1 MHGSVRPWRLTP
13 MLLRPATGGGIGVSN
28 QMIESRKTSQERHM
42 TGTKSRVVQCL
53 VVVLLFTMSG
63 CDFSEQDEIQDRMRE
78 RVENR
83 RQQWES
89 QGIETYR
96 LIYSQQVGDVLV
108 DTVSVV
114 VTGGTV
120 DSSSISVDVS
130 EAELLVGTVDSFF
143 DLIEARIGEE
153 ESQFDVQ
160 FNQERGYPTR
170 YTADFRD
177 DRPSQTVLTIGLEDS
192 LGASDPGVQKEAGTE

>member
-1 MHGSVRPWRLTP
+1 
-13 MLLRPATGGGIGVSN
+13 
-28 QMIESRKTSQERHM
+28 M

>member
-1 MHGSVRPWRLTP
+1 
-13 MLLRPATGGGIGVSN
+13 
-28 QMIESRKTSQERHM
+28 M
-42 TGTKSRVVQCL
+42 TGTTPRVAKCL
-53 VVVLLFTMSG
+53 VVVLLFSMSG
-63 CDFSEQDEIQDRMRE
+63 CDFSQQDEIQDRMRE

-89 QGIETYR
+89 QGTETYR
-96 LIYSQQVGDVLV
+96 LIYSQQVGDILV
-108 DTVSVV
+108 DTVRVV

-120 DSSSISVDVS
+120 DSSSTSVDVS

-192 LGASDPGVQKEAGTE
+192 LGASDPGGQKETGTE

>member
-1 MHGSVRPWRLTP
+1 
-13 MLLRPATGGGIGVSN
+13 
-28 QMIESRKTSQERHM
+28 M
-42 TGTKSRVVQCL
+42 TGTTLRVAKCL
-53 VVVLLFTMSG
+53 VVVLLFSTSG
-63 CDFSEQDEIQDRMRE
+63 CDFSQQDEIQDRMRE

-83 RQQWES
+83 RQQWQS

-96 LIYSQQVGDVLV
+96 LIYSQQVGNVLV
-108 DTVSVV
+108 DTVRVV

-120 DSSSISVDVS
+120 DSSSTSVDVS

-170 YTADFRD
+170 YTADFQD

-192 LGASDPGVQKEAGTE
+192 LGASDPGGQKEAGTE

>member
-1 MHGSVRPWRLTP
+1 
-13 MLLRPATGGGIGVSN
+13 
-28 QMIESRKTSQERHM
+28 M
-42 TGTKSRVVQCL
+42 TGDKTRVAQCL
-53 VVVLLFTMSG
+53 VVVLLLSISG
-63 CDFSEQDEIQDRMRE
+63 CDFSEQDEIQDRMRD
-78 RVENR
+78 RVESR

-108 DTVSVV
+108 DTVRVV
-114 VTGGTV
+114 VSGGTV
-120 DSSSISVDVS
+120 DSSTSSVDGS
-130 EAELLVGTVDSFF
+130 ETELLVGTVDSFF
-143 DLIEARIGEE
+143 DLVEARIGEE

-177 DRPSQTVLTIGLEDS
+177 GRASQTVSTIRLEDS
-192 LGASDPGVQKEAGTE
+192 LGVSNQDGEGKPAPNDVVSAGATGGM

>member
-1 MHGSVRPWRLTP
+1 
-13 MLLRPATGGGIGVSN
+13 
-28 QMIESRKTSQERHM
+28 M
-42 TGTKSRVVQCL
+42 TGTKPQVIKCL
-53 VVVLLFTMSG
+53 AVVLLFSVSG

-108 DTVSVV
+108 DTVRVV

-120 DSSSISVDVS
+120 DSSSTSVDVS

-177 DRPSQTVLTIGLEDS
+177 DRASQTVLTIGLEDS
-192 LGASDPGVQKEAGTE
+192 LGAFAQEVQKEAGTE